1 MRRLLLAAVVILCA
15 AVPARAQNCVTVN
28 GITRCAMPWQVYDT
42 AQRVVSTPVLDL
54 TQTWNQITTTFTGLK
69 LNVTDTN
76 SASGSLLLDLQVGG
90 TSKFS
95 VTKSGAIV
103 AASTFTPSGVF
114 KAPDGSATAPSYTFA
129 SDTTTGAY
137 VASGAYWITTGG
149 VAKWFV
155 AAGGT
160 LGSNSDNG
168 WAIGASNA
176 NRPSTIFLAGPAI
189 TLGSGTGITVN
200 SSGELRTQVYK
211 VTIASTAF
219 ICAAVTC
226 DVTIATLP
234 AKTFVAHAMAD
245 LTQTFACAST
255 CTTATLSFTLGKT
268 AGGNE
273 YLLSVDADAAT
284 GQFGRTAA
292 TLGASLAPATAQTL
306 IGDNASWSATTAV
319 VLRMTSGTGNIG
331 TGAATN
337 FSQGSVTFYLT
348 TVLPQ

>member
-1 MRRLLLAAVVILCA
+1 MRRLLLALVVLVCA

-54 TQTWNQITTTFTGLK
+54 RQTWNQITTTFTGVQ

-95 VTKSGAIV
+95 VTKGGAVV
-103 AASTFTPSGVF
+103 AASTFTPTGVI
-114 KAPDGSATAPSYTFA
+114 KAPDGAQTAPSYTFA
-129 SDTTTGAY
+129 SDATTGMY
-137 VASGAYWITTGG
+137 LKSGAVYFATGG
-149 VAKWFV
+149 TDRWFISS
-155 AAGGT
+155 GGV
-160 LGSNSDNG
+160 LGSQSDNG
-168 WAIGASNA
+168 WGIGASNA
-176 NRPSTIFLAGPAI
+176 NRPSTVFLAGPAI
-189 TLGSGTGITVN
+189 TPGSGTGITLN
-200 SSGELRTQVYK
+200 SSGELRTQTYK
-211 VTIASTAF
+211 ITIASTAF

-234 AKTFVAHAMAD
+234 AKTFVTHAMAD

-306 IGDNASWSATTAV
+306 IGDNASWASTTAV
-319 VLRMTSGTGNIG
+319 VMRMTSGTGNIG

-337 FSQGSVTFYLT
+337 FSGGSVTFYLT